1 MHLRPLL
8 VHSTNCLD
16 CSTKGTACTEISRSG
31 NAFVSSLAASDHLT
45 CFLKLDSL
53 FYKGKINSYTFNE
66 IVEVS
71 QNVSFVI
78 N

>member
-1 MHLRPLL
+1 MHLHPLL
-8 VHSTNCLD
+8 VHLINCLD
-16 CSTKGTACTEISRSG
+16 CSTKGTACTEISGSA
-31 NAFVSSLAASDHLT
+31 NAFVSGLAASDHLA

-53 FYKGKINSYTFNE
+53 FYKGKINSYSFNE